1 MLTPKEIEK
10 LVEQIN
16 GNFEADRKKVAKLE
30 ERIKALEA
38 AAQKTTKA
46 PKEEK

>member
-16 GNFEADRKKVAKLE
+16 GNFEVDRKRILKLE
-30 ERIKALEA
+30 ERVKALEA
-38 AAQKTTKA
+38 SAAKVTKA